1 MQHSLNASSV
11 CSCEQRYARV
21 RRTVPL
27 MQLQQMNGAIAATWI
42 LAAGLIGVVGNVTSI
57 GGGAI
62 VLGCGLVPPILM
74 MLRWRDPAQAVSVR
88 VHQVKP

>member
-1 MQHSLNASSV
+1 M
-11 CSCEQRYARV
+11 

-57 GGGAI
+57 GGGAM

-74 MLRWRDPAQAVSVR
+74 MLRWRPEDRIISSYIQ
-88 VHQVKP
+88 